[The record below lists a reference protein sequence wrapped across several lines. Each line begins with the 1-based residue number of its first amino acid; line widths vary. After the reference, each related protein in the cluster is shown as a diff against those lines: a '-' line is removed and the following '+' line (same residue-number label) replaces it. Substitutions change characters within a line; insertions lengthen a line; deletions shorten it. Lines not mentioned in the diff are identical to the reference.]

1 MRRMEAHAKAPA
13 LPEEKRTNYRT
24 IPLTRKEAALAAL
37 EGIGLIAVLDLLFY
51 SHPAGL
57 LVLWPL
63 LIIWMKEAARRKRE
77 RIRRQLRSD
86 FRVALHSLAVSF
98 RAGYSAEHA
107 FSACGRDV
115 RNTLGRESELVREM
129 DALNRRIRLQL
140 RPEEVFAEFAF
151 RTGVEDV
158 EAFAEVFSAARRS
171 GGDLA
176 AIVRSAADTIG
187 AKIEVTEEIEASL
200 AARKS
205 EQQIMSLMPCLILL
219 YLRIASPGFLD
230 VLYGNVAGACVMTC
244 ALAVYLLCIRAGN
257 RIVEVGI

>member
-1 MRRMEAHAKAPA
+1 MAAPYYLDEGSRPQEAGADP
-13 LPEEKRTNYRT
+13 
-24 IPLTRKEAALAAL
+24 EAAEVGFPGRAPFPG
-37 EGIGLIAVLDLLFY
+37 GIVPGRLLR
-51 SHPAGL
+51 G
-57 LVLWPL
+57 
-63 LIIWMKEAARRKRE
+63 ARVFSLRK
-77 RIRRQLRSD
+77 
-86 FRVALHSLAVSF
+86 
-98 RAGYSAEHA
+98 G
-107 FSACGRDV
+107 
-115 RNTLGRESELVREM
+115 
-129 DALNRRIRLQL
+129 
-140 RPEEVFAEFAF
+140 RPEYA
-151 RTGVEDV
+151 RKGVGACPGNGCPQPQDPSAAA
-158 EAFAEVFSAARRS
+158 AFAEVFSAARRS

-244 ALAVYLLCIRAGN
+244 ALAVYLLCVRAGN

>member
-13 LPEEKRTNYRT
+13 LPEEKRTDYRI
-24 IPLTRKEAALAAL
+24 IPLTRKDAALAAL

-187 AKIEVTEEIEASL
+187 AKIEAAL

-244 ALAVYLLCIRAGN
+244 ALAVYLLCVRAGN